1 MSSIIHW
8 QGMRHKNIFPFII
21 DMLSMKGIV
30 IISSDMKIKEMIS
43 FSGILNDSLQNK
55 KHWKDKWLWKMVCC
69 ALILDDNTGFYIV
82 LSCVCMLFILLSKE
96 FFLEIKYQIII
107 SEVKTYSTAL
117 CINDNKRLHIIYKFY
132 WEEMSRVNK

>member
-1 MSSIIHW
+1 
-8 QGMRHKNIFPFII
+8 
-21 DMLSMKGIV
+21 MLSMKGIV

-96 FFLEIKYQIII
+96 NSF
-107 SEVKTYSTAL
+107 
-117 CINDNKRLHIIYKFY
+117 
-132 WEEMSRVNK
+132 